1 LNEAAFSALVAG
13 NNGLP
18 MEGGVMVRY
27 VRVRPQVNAFG
38 TPGNRR
44 SSEGFTLVE
53 LLVVIAIIGIL
64 VALLLPAIQAAREA
78 ARRNQCV
85 NNLKQLSLGAMNHES
100 TFKGFPSAG
109 LGYKWVGD
117 PNYGAGRKQPGGW
130 IFNVLPFIE
139 EQAIHDMGMGIGT
152 TWNDAARKKIF
163 ADRDQK
169 TVKVLICPSRRNGGP
184 YLLSA
189 GFNNRDSAS
198 LAFRA
203 DYAGNIGD
211 GNDESFPGGPGSL
224 EEVDSADWESK
235 TIPLKYYTF
244 SYGATGVFTYWNF
257 NRIKS
262 ITDGTS
268 KTYCVGEKWVPLNS
282 YEDASSGG
290 DDQTAYCGMD
300 RDNLRWARAEHPIP
314 FPAKTLSAKPPLPD
328 SITPAKDEYDGNFG
342 GPHAGVVLMGMCD
355 GSVHGISFDIDP
367 ITHGRLGNRKD
378 GEIVSVP

>member
-1 LNEAAFSALVAG
+1 
-13 NNGLP
+13 
-18 MEGGVMVRY
+18 MVRY
-27 VRVRPQVNAFG
+27 VRLRPQIDAFG
-38 TPGNRR
+38 VPGKRR
-44 SSEGFTLVE
+44 IREGFTLVE

-85 NNLKQLSLGAMNHES
+85 NNLKQLSLGALNHES
-100 TFKGFPSAG
+100 SMKGFPSAG

-139 EQAIHDMGMGIGT
+139 EQAIHDMGMGVGT
-152 TWNDAARKKIF
+152 AWNDANRKKVF

-169 TVKVLICPSRRNGGP
+169 VVKTMICPSRRNGGP
-184 YLLSA
+184 YALGS
-189 GFNNRDSAS
+189 GFINRDSGT

-211 GNDESFPGGPGSL
+211 GDDSAFPGGPGSL
-224 EEVDSADWESK
+224 DDVDKPDWETT
-235 TIPLKYYTF
+235 TIPLQYYKF
-244 SYGATGVFTYWNF
+244 SSYGATGIFTYWNY

-268 KTYCVGEKWVPLNS
+268 KTYCVGEKWLGMNS
-282 YEDASSGG
+282 YEDGSSGG

-300 RDNLRWARAEHPIP
+300 RDNLRWARGEHTIP
-314 FPAKTLSAKPPLPD
+314 GPPTKNLSAKPPMPD
-328 SITPAKDEYDGNFG
+328 SATGDYDGNFG

-378 GEIVSVP
+378 GEAVSIP